1 MSGHSGICI
10 HSIGNVQDIPLHTAR
25 PACFAPALSLRS
37 SFGSAQG
44 IAVVFSFAATRSSA
58 RYESRHDMA
67 ATFSAVA
74 TL

>member
-10 HSIGNVQDIPLHTAR
+10 HSIGNVQDMPPHTAR

-44 IAVVFSFAATRSSA
+44 IAVVFSFAATRSA